1 MSKSRLKR
9 VNGLR
14 FAFAALVG
22 AAFLATSVP
31 ANAQEQEEEDNGYDI
46 QIIRRVL
53 SAVGLRDDKPPI
65 DYRERSPLVVPPTT
79 SLPAPMSGNV
89 TAANWP
95 VDPEIKEQRMR
106 NAAPKAPGAT
116 GDPVVDDGKPLQ
128 PSEMAK
134 GRAKRGVA
142 PGPIAEFPTV
152 SQKELG
158 SPNVFS
164 FFSKAFSSTEKEESK
179 TFTQEAPRA
188 SLLEPPP
195 GYQTPASTYAYGVGK
210 KDERPTA
217 KNYSLTHGEYDR

>member
-1 MSKSRLKR
+1 MSKSRLNR
-9 VNGLR
+9 ANVRRL
-14 FAFAALVG
+14 ALTAMIG
-22 AAFLATSVP
+22 TAFLATSVP
-31 ANAQEQEEEDNGYDI
+31 AFAEEAEDDGFDI

-65 DYRERSPLVVPPTT
+65 DYRERSPLVVPPST
-79 SLPAPMSGNV
+79 SLPAPVSGGV
-89 TAANWP
+89 AAPNWP
-95 VDPEIKEQRMR
+95 VDPEIKEQRIR
-106 NAAPKAPGAT
+106 NAASKAPGAT
-116 GDPVVDDGKPLQ
+116 GDPVVDDGKPLR
-128 PSEMAK
+128 PSELAK

-142 PGPIAEFPTV
+142 AGPVTEFPTV

-164 FFSKAFSSTEKEESK
+164 FFSKAMSSTEKEESK
-179 TFTQEAPRA
+179 TFTQEPPRG

-217 KNYSLTHGEYDR
+217 KNYSLTHGEFEQ

>member
-1 MSKSRLKR
+1 MSKSRLNR
-9 VNGLR
+9 ANVRRL
-14 FAFAALVG
+14 ALTAMIG
-22 AAFLATSVP
+22 TAFLATSVP
-31 ANAQEQEEEDNGYDI
+31 AFAEEAEDDGFDI

-65 DYRERSPLVVPPTT
+65 DYRERSPLVVPPST
-79 SLPAPMSGNV
+79 SLPAPVSGGV
-89 TAANWP
+89 AAPNWP
-95 VDPEIKEQRMR
+95 VDPEIKEQRIR
-106 NAAPKAPGAT
+106 NAASKVPGAT
-116 GDPVVDDGKPLQ
+116 GDPVVDDGKPLL
-128 PSEMAK
+128 PSELAK

-142 PGPIAEFPTV
+142 AGPVTEFPTV

-164 FFSKAFSSTEKEESK
+164 FFSKAMSSTEKEESK
-179 TFTQEAPRA
+179 TFTQEPPRG

-217 KNYSLTHGEYDR
+217 KNYSLTHGEFEQ

>member
-1 MSKSRLKR
+1 MSKSRLNR
-9 VNGLR
+9 ANGLR
-14 FAFAALVG
+14 FAFAAMIG
-22 AAFLATSVP
+22 TTFLATSLP
-31 ANAQEQEEEDNGYDI
+31 ALAQEEEDNGYDI

-65 DYRERSPLVVPPTT
+65 DYRERSPLVVPPST

-89 TAANWP
+89 AAPNWP

-106 NAAPKAPGAT
+106 NAASKLPGAT
-116 GDPVVDDGKPLQ
+116 GDPVVDDGKPLP
-128 PSEMAK
+128 PSELAK

-142 PGPIAEFPTV
+142 PGPVTEFPNV

-158 SPNVFS
+158 TPNVFS

-179 TFTQEAPRA
+179 TFTEEPPRA

-195 GYQTPASTYAYGVGK
+195 GYQTPASTYAYGTGK
-210 KDERPTA
+210 KDNKPTA
-217 KNYSLTHGEYDR
+217 KNYSLTHGEFER

>member
-1 MSKSRLKR
+1 MSKSRLNR
-9 VNGLR
+9 ANGLR
-14 FAFAALVG
+14 LAFTAMIG
-22 AAFLATSVP
+22 TAFLAVSVP
-31 ANAQEQEEEDNGYDI
+31 ALAQEEEDNGYDI

-65 DYRERSPLVVPPTT
+65 DYRERSPLVVPPST

-89 TAANWP
+89 AAPNWP

-106 NAAPKAPGAT
+106 NAASKVPGAT
-116 GDPVVDDGKPLQ
+116 GDPVVDDGKPLP
-128 PSEMAK
+128 PSELAK

-142 PGPIAEFPTV
+142 PGPITEFPNV

-158 SPNVFS
+158 TPNVFS

-179 TFTQEAPRA
+179 TFTQEPPRA

-210 KDERPTA
+210 KDHKPTA
-217 KNYSLTHGEYDR
+217 TNYSLTHGEFER

>member
-1 MSKSRLKR
+1 MSTSRLNR
-9 VNGLR
+9 TNLLR
-14 FAFAALVG
+14 LAFSAVICT
-22 AAFLATSVP
+22 AFLATAIP
-31 ANAQEQEEEDNGYDI
+31 ANAQEEEDNGYDI

-89 TAANWP
+89 AAPNWP
-95 VDPEIKEQRMR
+95 VDPEIKEHRLR
-106 NAAPKAPGAT
+106 NASNKLPGAT
-116 GDPVVDDGKPLQ
+116 GDPVVDDGKPLP
-128 PSEMAK
+128 PSELAK

-142 PGPIAEFPTV
+142 SGPVSEFPNV

-164 FFSKAFSSTEKEESK
+164 FFSKAFTGVVEKEESA
-179 TFTQEAPRA
+179 TFTQEPPRA

-195 GYQTPASTYAYGVGK
+195 GYQTPASTYAYGTGK
-210 KDERPTA
+210 KDNKPTA
-217 KNYSLTHGEYDR
+217 KNYSATHGEFER